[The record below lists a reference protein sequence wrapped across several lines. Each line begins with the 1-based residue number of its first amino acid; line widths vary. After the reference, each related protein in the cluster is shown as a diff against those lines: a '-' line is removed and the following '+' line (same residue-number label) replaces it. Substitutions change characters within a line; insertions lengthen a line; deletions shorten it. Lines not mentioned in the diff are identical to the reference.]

1 MGSTV
6 QEITDFA
13 VDVLDRMDGPR
24 LPAEAVFAF
33 LCPRLDSP
41 GAVLQRT
48 TWRTGRT
55 DIRPYGFASAEV
67 PLLIGATH
75 AMRFEH
81 PLMVANAAGDLT
93 PATAQTAAGGWKS
106 WHRSPARAFLAD
118 LRGWDQMISIPL
130 RGGPTEVCAFAFARS
145 GRDYDDRDLA
155 LAAAVQPLLRA
166 MDRHARAM
174 GRWLPDDV
182 GRPGAAEAGARDAGL
197 TGREVSVLMCLAEGL
212 TAAAI
217 AHRLGCSVRTVG
229 THTGNIYRKLGVVDR
244 LTAVLVA
251 QQRGILRT
259 AVRVPDGDARTAP
272 VLR

>member
-1 MGSTV
+1 MESTV
-6 QEITDFA
+6 QEITDFTI
-13 VDVLDRMDGPR
+13 DVLDRLDGPQ
-24 LPAEAVFAF
+24 LPAEAVFSF

-55 DIRPYGFASAEV
+55 DIRSCGFSPADV

-93 PATAQTAAGGWKS
+93 PATAQTSAGGWKS

-118 LRGWDQMISIPL
+118 LRGWDQMISLPL
-130 RGGPTEVCAFAFARS
+130 RGGPTEVCAFAFSRP
-145 GRDYDDRDLA
+145 GRDYDDRELA

-166 MDRHARAM
+166 MDRHVRVM
-174 GRWLPDDV
+174 GRWRGDDD
-182 GRPGAAEAGARDAGL
+182 GRPGTREAGAREAGL
-197 TGREVSVLMCLAEGL
+197 TGREVSVLLCLAEGL
-212 TAAAI
+212 TAAAV

-229 THTGNIYRKLGVVDR
+229 KHTGNIYRKLGVSDR

-251 QQRGILRT
+251 QRRGI
-259 AVRVPDGDARTAP
+259 VRTAP
-272 VLR
+272 R